1 MLTPEQTAEML
12 SLQASLAYSAARSDV
27 ETQCAWAGDA
37 PGRWYDT
44 TNVLDGDRETVDT
57 AMRYLDLRGLIERH
71 PTQPW
76 VRVREEDDPL
86 ALDAGKV
93 AE

>member
-12 SLQASLAYSAARSDV
+12 SLQAQLAYSAARSDI
-27 ETQCAWAGDA
+27 ETCCAWSGDA

-44 TNVLDGDRETVDT
+44 TNVSIADSL
-57 AMRYLDLRGLIERH
+57 RYLDLRGLLERH

-76 VRVREEDDPL
+76 VRVREEDAPC
-86 ALDAGKV
+86 
-93 AE
+93 